1 MLPAFVGTSKRH
13 FKHYV
18 KSLDDKD
25 SIPID
30 YDLDPINADLDLCVS
45 GGGGGR
51 LSDVG
56 ADRSR

>member
-1 MLPAFVGTSKRH
+1 MTKTL
-13 FKHYV
+13 
-18 KSLDDKD
+18 
-25 SIPID
+25 IPID

-45 GGGGGR
+45 GGGRGR